1 MRRPYKVVLR
11 TLIVSS
17 VALLAVSVSAIPRE
31 DRVREP
37 REKVIKIIKKVVRAL
52 GDGLIIPTP
61 PPKP

>member
-1 MRRPYKVVLR
+1 MRRLYKVVLR
-11 TLIVSS
+11 PLVVSS
-17 VALLAVSVSAIPRE
+17 VVLLGFSVSAIPRE